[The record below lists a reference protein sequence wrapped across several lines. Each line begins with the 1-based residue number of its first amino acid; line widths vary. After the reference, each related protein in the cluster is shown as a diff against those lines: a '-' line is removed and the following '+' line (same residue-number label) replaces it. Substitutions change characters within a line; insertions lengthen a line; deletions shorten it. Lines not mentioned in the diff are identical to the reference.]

1 MLRVTQRNLLRCRH
15 RKKGVDDGFV
25 IRQYSTRRA
34 CVRWLREDEKT
45 LVTYTNY
52 TLSSTVRDNPDRLW
66 DLDAG
71 SLAQTTTDTA
81 RQHMGLFQHAY
92 ADRNVL

>member
-1 MLRVTQRNLLRCRH
+1 MMDLS
-15 RKKGVDDGFV
+15 FV
-25 IRQYSTRRA
+25 STRPVGPG
-34 CVRWLREDEKT
+34 VRWLRDNEKT

-52 TLSSTVRDNPDRLW
+52 MLSSPVRDNPDRLW

-81 RQHMGLFQHAY
+81 RQYMGLFEHAY
-92 ADRNVL
+92 ADRDAL